1 MTSTQRRAVRVYK
14 KYCSLYLNKSGT
26 KRAKKKEEKKKI
38 RNYLGNT
45 RSH

>member
-26 KRAKKKEEKKKI
+26 KRARKKKKEKKDKK
-38 RNYLGNT
+38 LGNS
-45 RSH
+45 RRH